1 MLIEAWKCGSS
12 HFGVSVGL
20 PVSGRPMSLKK
31 MCRRGQGDGVEGVEE
46 EEAGDAVVFGGV
58 GGVHGLELARDF

>member
-1 MLIEAWKCGSS
+1 
-12 HFGVSVGL
+12 
-20 PVSGRPMSLKK
+20 MSLKK